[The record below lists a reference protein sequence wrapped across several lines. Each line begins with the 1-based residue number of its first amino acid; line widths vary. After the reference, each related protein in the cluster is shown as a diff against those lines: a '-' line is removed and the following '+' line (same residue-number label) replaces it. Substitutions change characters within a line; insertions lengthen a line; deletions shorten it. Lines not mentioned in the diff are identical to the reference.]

1 MKLIKCW
8 AIQDLIWAIISWKSY
23 RKECWISGI
32 FPRILKQYL
41 PGTSKSCRQLQLPR
55 CNLEDPVSKRTC
67 HWHLN
72 TFRGSGVRHLFW
84 EYKVY
89 ILPKID
95 KSISSS
101 KTPFEPARKVSVG
114 SLRSLVIRPSC
125 LRIFVW
131 VSDTINT
138 WHVDLLPKYIH
149 EFNKLLILAG
159 FVSSFTQIDVKAYC
173 VCLYQFCEFLWSFPG
188 YHGTNNTNRWI
199 SDSKKIEVFCLSIF
213 SWKLVPR
220 KKLQVQRLNHSNWYQ
235 ERKYEATT
243 NGHQWT
249 VSLHSLDL
257 LPRCSDFDFACANHR
272 RRKNLVGVLTPFARE
287 LGGQDMPRYL
297 LAQNHTVSKEI
308 TKSISR
314 SE

>member
-32 FPRILKQYL
+32 FTRILNQYL
-41 PGTSKSCRQLQLPR
+41 PGTSKSCRQLKLPR

-72 TFRGSGVRHLFW
+72 TFRGSGVQHLFW

-95 KSISSS
+95 KSISSN
-101 KTPFEPARKVSVG
+101 KTPFGPAGICGVFTIIG
-114 SLRSLVIRPSC
+114 HMSLVFANLC
-125 LRIFVW
+125 
-131 VSDTINT
+131 VSFRHDQHLAC
-138 WHVDLLPKYIH
+138 WSLAKVH

-159 FVSSFTQIDVKAYC
+159 FVRSFTQIDVKAYC
-173 VCLYQFCEFLWSFPG
+173 LCLYQFCEFLWSFPG
-188 YHGTNNTNRWI
+188 YHGKNNTNRWI
-199 SDSKKIEVFCLSIF
+199 SDSKKMEVFCLSIF

-272 RRKNLVGVLTPFARE
+272 TRKYLVGVLTPFARE

-297 LAQNHTVSKEI
+297 LAQNDTVSKEI